1 MAAII
6 VEGLSDEVIELLE
19 DRAKLR
25 EIDAGTVVREL
36 IHIGLS
42 LGMASGDARHTGI
55 RMLEGTWFEQR
66 SGDGLQGVGAF
77 DSADPELLLS

>member
-19 DRAKLR
+19 ERAKLR
-25 EIDAGTVVREL
+25 AIDAGTVVREL

-42 LGMASGDARHTGI
+42 LGLASGDARHIGI
-55 RMLEGTWFEQR
+55 RMLEGTWFDQRR
-66 SGDGLQGVGAF
+66 SGGLQGIGAF
-77 DSADPELLLS
+77 DSADPELMLG